1 MVARIDFVKSIGA
14 VLQYH
19 EKKLQLGQAECLQ
32 AFNFLKDLDR
42 LSFRDKIRHF
52 QRLDSLNK
60 KALVKTFHASINF
73 HPSDHL
79 NNQRLIEISKKFMQ
93 KIGFGNQPFLVY
105 GHYDAGHPHI
115 HIVSTKVKEDG
126 TLIKM
131 LPDWI
136 YKMMK
141 ANREIELE
149 YNLIKATPRRQGECL
164 HLQLTQA
171 KKLHYG
177 KSSTSIGLENVLST
191 VIHQYKFTSLPELNA
206 ALKLYN
212 VMADGGRVG
221 SRIYQWRGL
230 LYQILDDRGR
240 RISVPI
246 RASEISF
253 KPTLNYLEKKFV
265 ENQSLRMAF
274 GPRLKAK
281 IDWVLAKPNQSLTD
295 MVSALSKEG
304 INMIIPTNKLGLA
317 GLVIFVD
324 HQTKSVFSG
333 TDFDPAYTADTIQQP
348 CKLRPML
355 EQEQGPRLIPS
366 IHMKDQVDL
375 GRDSFK
381 EVVRENWPKPPLIQ
395 VADELLSP
403 SQGSDAPSPFLN
415 IQKRKKRRQSQF
427 NSHKI

>member
-42 LSFRDKIRHF
+42 LSFRDKIWHF
-52 QRLDSLNK
+52 QRLNSLNK
-60 KALVKTFHASINF
+60 RALANTFHASINF

-79 NNQRLIEISKKFMQ
+79 NNQRLVGISKKFMQ
-93 KIGFGNQPFLVY
+93 KIGFGNQPFLIY

-126 TLIKM
+126 MSIKM

-141 ANREIELE
+141 VNREIELE
-149 YNLIKATPRRQGECL
+149 YNLIKATPQRQGEY
-164 HLQLTQA
+164 HNMQQTQA
-171 KKLHYG
+171 QKLHFG
-177 KSSTSIGLENVLST
+177 RLSTSIGLENVLST

-230 LYQILDDRGR
+230 LYKILDDRGR
-240 RISVPI
+240 GISVPI

-265 ENQSLRMAF
+265 ENQTLRMAF

-281 IDWVLAKPNQSLTD
+281 IDWVLAKPNQSFTD
-295 MVSALSKEG
+295 FVGALAKEG
-304 INMIIPTNKLGLA
+304 IDIMIPENKLGLA
-317 GLVIFVD
+317 GPVIFVD

-333 TDFDPAYTADTIQQP
+333 TDFDPAYTADTIKQRS
-348 CKLRPML
+348 KLRPML
-355 EQEQGPRLIPS
+355 EQDQGPRIVPS
-366 IHMKDQVDL
+366 IEMKDQVDS
-375 GRDSFK
+375 GGDRFI
-381 EVVRENWPKPPLIQ
+381 EVVKKNGPKLCLIQ
-395 VADELLSP
+395 VTDELRSP
-403 SQGSDAPSPFLN
+403 SQRSDAPSPVLN
-415 IQKRKKRRQSQF
+415 IQKRKKRRQSQS